1 MGPKLGVGM
10 PKRRK
15 KKVLTLPIAATE
27 PAVASAAAVTEKPPP
42 ASPEQQL
49 KPSPTRAPPP
59 SPGTLHLKELEAVA
73 AKAARALRRTQ
84 TQEDRAFY
92 DYQVAL
98 KVGNSKLG
106 IILKTVKRK
115 RKPIAKLEQRLKA
128 KEVELELKEA
138 ELWSTECMLLR
149 FHATAVLRDA
159 QNAVLNSKLR
169 RKFVRAHM
177 WKPLGNAAHSHSQR
191 AMQCKAAASPNK
203 KQKVRRDSSADS
215 PADTQSLP
223 ACEVQLSE
231 NADEPREKIIQR
243 HFLAEVTDIVRRN
256 MSMRESSQ
264 AAAQ

>member
-223 ACEVQLSE
+223 SCKAQLNE
-231 NADEPREKIIQR
+231 NADE
-243 HFLAEVTDIVRRN
+243 
-256 MSMRESSQ
+256 
-264 AAAQ
+264 